1 MQPPSF
7 SLLQKYFPS
16 NLCQVCVVGTFEEG
30 RVYIRYTMQIQLEKR
45 VKFKSNLD
53 LSTYL
58 HTDLWNLF
66 GVISQAENHLM

>member
-7 SLLQKYFPS
+7 SILQKYFPS

-30 RVYIRYTMQIQLEKR
+30 IVHIRYTMQIQLAKK
-45 VKFKSNLD
+45 VKFKSNLY

-58 HTDLWNLF
+58 HADLCNLF